1 MKVDE
6 STRARGR
13 LALRQA
19 VGAHL
24 FDTNVDMVDFGLQ
37 ESGGRVTG
45 QLSVRIHVHQKLS
58 GFTLESAI
66 AAGMTSEI
74 PPTIGGFPTDVQE
87 GRYAPQGWT
96 WPWYP
101 ARRPGGGR
109 SGRSDPLQAGISISD
124 EWRLGY
130 GTLGGLVR
138 DRTTGE
144 AMLLSNWHVLS
155 GRWATPVTL
164 WIVQPGR
171 LDGGSSRDRAA
182 QFVRHAMD
190 LDLDAAVARLRGSRV
205 LRNYQLGI
213 GPVTGVRQVGLA
225 DLGKR
230 VTKSG
235 RTTGVTQGRI
245 TGIDGVQKMFYGGIQ
260 RLVRHVLAIDPLVAA
275 GQVSAAGDSGSW
287 WLDAETRQAV
297 GLHFAGSNRPE
308 RALAIDLQAV
318 LDALN
323 VDVVV

>member
-1 MKVDE
+1 MEVDE
-6 STRARGR
+6 TTRARGR

-24 FDTNVDMVDFGLQ
+24 FDANVDMVDFGLQ
-37 ESGGRVTG
+37 ESDGRFTG
-45 QLSVRIHVHQKLS
+45 QLAVRIHVHQKLS
-58 GFTLESAI
+58 GFSLESAI
-66 AAGMTSEI
+66 AAGRTSEI

-87 GRYAPQGWT
+87 GRYAAQQWT

-101 ARRPGGGR
+101 AWRPGGGR

-155 GRWATPVTL
+155 GRWATPATL

-171 LDGGSSRDRAA
+171 LDGGGWRDRIAVFA
-182 QFVRHAMD
+182 RHAMNSD
-190 LDLDAAVARLRGSRV
+190 IDAAVARLQGNRT

-213 GPVTGVRQVGLA
+213 GPVTGVRRLSLA
-225 DLGKR
+225 DLGQV

-235 RTTGVTQGRI
+235 RKTGVTRGRF
-245 TGIDGVQKMFYGGIQ
+245 TGTDGIQKMNYGGIQ
-260 RLVRHVLAIDPLVAA
+260 RLVRHVLTIDPIY
-275 GQVSAAGDSGSW
+275 GQVSDAGDSGSW
-287 WLDAETRQAV
+287 WLDAGTKQAV

-308 RALAIDLQAV
+308 RALAIDMQAV

-323 VDVVV
+323 VNVAV